1 MISNCSV
8 FLLGTE
14 YFENGNKKS
23 EGMFKD
29 SKLDGE
35 GKNKDGEGINQIKKQ
50 SYFIF
55 AFLLGILFEEN
66 GQKRFEG
73 EFNNGEYWNGKCK

>member
-1 MISNCSV
+1 L

-35 GKNKDGEGINQIKKQ
+35 GNNKDEREKNNKHLKLIQLKQ
-50 SYFIF
+50 SCFIIYFIVRD
-55 AFLLGILFEEN
+55 LIRRKWIKEI
-66 GQKRFEG
+66 
-73 EFNNGEYWNGKCK
+73 

>member
-1 MISNCSV
+1 L

-35 GKNKDGEGINQIKKQ
+35 GNNKDERERK
-50 SYFIF
+50 
-55 AFLLGILFEEN
+55 
-66 GQKRFEG
+66 
-73 EFNNGEYWNGKCK
+73 